1 VWGLRRSADG
11 AWLNGLLFETGVSI
25 SSFGE
30 GADGRV
36 YLLDYAGTIYR
47 LAAAG

>member
-1 VWGLRRSADG
+1 
-11 AWLNGLLFETGVSI
+11 LFEPGASI

-47 LAAAG
+47 LVAAG